1 MIAGPL
7 EALRATR
14 RLAANSTACPPWC
27 DRQHDLTGD
36 DRGINHGCVLISATT
51 EGSVEAFLRTRE
63 MVDAPGTLG
72 PVSLAIFTTER
83 DSSDGSG
90 WYLEIPVDAHLG
102 DLQEAVQR
110 SMVLLGFAR
119 PTPVEHGGLPAV
131 DGAVIDLV
139 DRAGV
144 RLITAG

>member
-7 EALRATR
+7 ETLRASR

-27 DRQHDLTGD
+27 DHQHDLTGD
-36 DRGINHGCVLISATT
+36 DRGINHGCVLISPTT

-63 MVDAPGTLG
+63 MADAAGTLG

-83 DSSDGSG
+83 KVTEGSG

-102 DLQEAVQR
+102 DIQEAVQR
-110 SMVLLGFAR
+110 AMGLLGFAL
-119 PTPVEHGGLPAV
+119 PTPDEHGGLPAV

-139 DRAGV
+139 DRAGTP
-144 RLITAG
+144 LIPAG